1 MCVIHGISRTSPRF
15 LHIWGRPFSR
25 LRTRKIEED
34 DMRIRVLVAD
44 DFPLMRA
51 AVVSALAQDPDIEV
65 VGEAA
70 DGEEALEI
78 AREGA
83 PDVLLL
89 DLYMPKLSGLGV
101 LARIRDE
108 LPNVRVLVMT
118 ASERHETLVQAVGAG
133 AAGYITKR
141 SDVAELCAA
150 VTTVHGGGA
159 AVSPAL
165 TAHLLRAFSEGTTQP
180 AHSRA
185 QLGQRE
191 LEVLRL
197 VAEGMTDDEISQ
209 RLYISARTV
218 QAPRARVRDKTGVR
232 RRSQLARWATE
243 QALI

>member
-1 MCVIHGISRTSPRF
+1 MT
-15 LHIWGRPFSR
+15 
-25 LRTRKIEED
+25 
-34 DMRIRVLVAD
+34 IRVLVAD

-51 AVVSALAQDPDIEV
+51 AVVSALKSNPTIDV
-65 VGEAA
+65 VAEAA
-70 DGEEALEI
+70 DGEEAL
-78 AREGA
+78 ALTREHA

-89 DLYMPKLSGLGV
+89 DLYMPGLSGLGV
-101 LARIRDE
+101 LARMRDE
-108 LPNVRVLVMT
+108 MPDVRVLVMT

-218 QAPRARVRDKTGVR
+218 QAHLARVRDKTGVR

>member
-25 LRTRKIEED
+25 LETRKTEED
-34 DMRIRVLVAD
+34 GMRIRVLVAD

-51 AVVSALAQDPDIEV
+51 AVVSALASDPDMEV

-70 DGEEALEI
+70 DGEEALEL
-78 AREGA
+78 ARECA

-101 LARIRDE
+101 LARIREE

-141 SDVAELCAA
+141 SDVSELCQA
-150 VTTVHGGGA
+150 VHGPRRGGRGLARAHRAPA
-159 AVSPAL
+159 ARVL
-165 TAHLLRAFSEGTTQP
+165 
-180 AHSRA
+180 
-185 QLGQRE
+185 QR
-191 LEVLRL
+191 
-197 VAEGMTDDEISQ
+197 Q
-209 RLYISARTV
+209 
-218 QAPRARVRDKTGVR
+218 RAR
-232 RRSQLARWATE
+232 
-243 QALI
+243 

>member
-51 AVVSALAQDPDIEV
+51 AVVSALASDPDMEV

-70 DGEEALEI
+70 DGEEALAL
-78 AREGA
+78 ARECA

-101 LARIRDE
+101 LARIREE

-141 SDVAELCAA
+141 SDVNELCQA

-165 TAHLLRAFSEGTTQP
+165 TAHLLRAFSNGGATTRT
-180 AHSRA
+180 RA

-197 VAEGMTDDEISQ
+197 VAEGMTDDEISNK
-209 RLYISARTV
+209 LYISARTV
-218 QAPRARVRDKTGVR
+218 QAHLARVRDKTGVR

-243 QALI
+243 HAVL

>member
-1 MCVIHGISRTSPRF
+1 
-15 LHIWGRPFSR
+15 
-25 LRTRKIEED
+25 
-34 DMRIRVLVAD
+34 MRIRVLVAD

-51 AVVSALAQDPDIEV
+51 AVVSALESDPDIEV

-70 DGEEALEI
+70 DGEEALQR
-78 AREGA
+78 ARETR

-89 DLYMPKLSGLGV
+89 DLYMPELSGLGV
-101 LARIRDE
+101 LARIREE
-108 LPNVRVLVMT
+108 LPGTRVLVMT

-141 SDVAELCAA
+141 SNVSELCDA
-150 VTTVHGGGA
+150 VNTVHSGGA

-165 TAHLLRAFSEGTTQP
+165 TAHLLRAFSSGGTTP
-180 AHSRA
+180 RSRA

-197 VAEGMTDDEISQ
+197 VAEGLTDDEISRQ
-209 RLYISARTV
+209 LFISARTV
-218 QAPRARVRDKTGVR
+218 QAHLSRVRDKTGVR

-243 QALI
+243 HAVL

>member
-1 MCVIHGISRTSPRF
+1 
-15 LHIWGRPFSR
+15 
-25 LRTRKIEED
+25 
-34 DMRIRVLVAD
+34 MRIRVLVAD

-51 AVVSALAQDPDIEV
+51 AVVSALASDPDMEV

-70 DGEEALEI
+70 DGEEALAL
-78 AREGA
+78 ARECA

-101 LARIRDE
+101 LARIREE

-141 SDVAELCAA
+141 SDVGELCQA
-150 VTTVHGGGA
+150 VSTVHGGGA

-165 TAHLLRAFSEGTTQP
+165 TAHLLRAFSSGNEP
-180 AHSRA
+180 ASRSRA

-197 VAEGMTDDEISQ
+197 VADGMTDDEISR

-218 QAPRARVRDKTGVR
+218 QAHLARVRDKTGVR

-243 QALI
+243 HAVL